1 MITVCNSYKDATH
14 IQYMYMQ
21 YVSLSVI
28 KMAVWYCCYKP
39 CNSLKKYSAKDI
51 IHHSMSAWHSSYYG
65 YGSRQCGSSN
75 ASGSA
80 LIENLPC
87 LVQLWWPSCFHQT
100 QTENIKSTSATTAI
114 HRKLHIIFKKNTET
128 D

>member
-51 IHHSMSAWHSSYYG
+51 IHHSMSDIVVITVMAADSVEVATPVVQHS
-65 YGSRQCGSSN
+65 
-75 ASGSA
+75 
-80 LIENLPC
+80 
-87 LVQLWWPSCFHQT
+87 
-100 QTENIKSTSATTAI
+100 
-114 HRKLHIIFKKNTET
+114 
-128 D
+128 